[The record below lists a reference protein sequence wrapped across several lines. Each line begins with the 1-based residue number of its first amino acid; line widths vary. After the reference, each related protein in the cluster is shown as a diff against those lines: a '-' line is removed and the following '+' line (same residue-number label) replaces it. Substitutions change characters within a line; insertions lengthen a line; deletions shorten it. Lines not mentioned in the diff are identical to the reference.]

1 MHESWSGKHREEIR
15 LKLGKVRPDQVEL
28 PNITPEEEELLPLLA
43 ETACGS
49 ESTVRMCVQPN
60 PVNLKLAKSTAVK
73 SILCLT
79 EPHHLKWGPVE
90 NTLSMFTFSQ

>member
-1 MHESWSGKHREEIR
+1 MHESWPAKHREEIR
-15 LKLGKVRPDQVEL
+15 LKLGKYVRIKWSYQTL
-28 PNITPEEEELLPLLA
+28 RQKRRIART

-49 ESTVRMCVQPN
+49 ESTVRMCVRPN
-60 PVNLKLAKSTAVK
+60 PVKLKLAKSTAVK

-90 NTLSMFTFSQ
+90 NNLSMFTFSQ